1 MVDHE
6 NILTRKFS
14 HENFSHE
21 NFPNYGTIKVLIGY
35 VTKFK

>member
-1 MVDHE
+1 MVDHK
-6 NILTRKFS
+6 NILTQK
-14 HENFSHE
+14 FSHE